1 MKSME
6 VKTNDAVS
14 FGVHFVTTPNSTFC
28 HPDEDDK
35 GLKLEKVGKLFQ
47 VWMRFISKVPKR

>member
-1 MKSME
+1 MESMK

-14 FGVHFVTTPNSTFC
+14 FGVTLLL

-35 GLKLEKVGKLFQ
+35 GLKLKKVGKKLANRFKFGCDLFQ
-47 VWMRFISKVPKR
+47 KPQ